1 MIITTWRVFTYLADG
16 VVTTY
21 DWLSFG
27 LFYLV
32 SVLFAALLIAM
43 LIRSQYIIT
52 DKQIILQFGLI
63 KTKYEIKDIFSIHR
77 FQGENK
83 LAVYFDDFKTKYAV
97 IVVKDIWYDDFV
109 KTLISRKPGLSFS
122 FSTAEEEEQYKHDND
137 RRHKNEGIT
146 PLFFALSVVLGVRLE
161 EERHQEGEYDGSG
174 YSRARRRK
182 RTRERPEE
190 AALRPLHRAVCKQI
204 PEPADGDRRPSA
216 RKLDERLIEAEGGQY
231 DAREHK
237 DDEDLAGSQVG
248 EIDDHLRRRA
258 DEPSHRE
265 CL

>member
-1 MIITTWRVFTYLADG
+1 MFYTVCMEQQLCDNEMGIKRYPFHFSAPMIAVFIAGILLCITGVIITTWRVFTYLADG

-32 SVLFAALLIAM
+32 SVLFAVLLIAM

-137 RRHKNEGIT
+137 RRHK
-146 PLFFALSVVLGVRLE
+146 
-161 EERHQEGEYDGSG
+161 
-174 YSRARRRK
+174 K
-182 RTRERPEE
+182 
-190 AALRPLHRAVCKQI
+190 
-204 PEPADGDRRPSA
+204 
-216 RKLDERLIEAEGGQY
+216 
-231 DAREHK
+231 
-237 DDEDLAGSQVG
+237 
-248 EIDDHLRRRA
+248 
-258 DEPSHRE
+258 
-265 CL
+265 